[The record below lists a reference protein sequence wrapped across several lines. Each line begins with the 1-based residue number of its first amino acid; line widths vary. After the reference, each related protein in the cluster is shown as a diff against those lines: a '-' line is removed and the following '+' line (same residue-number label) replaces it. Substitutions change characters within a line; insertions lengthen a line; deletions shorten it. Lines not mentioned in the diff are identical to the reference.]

1 MTRPKIAW
9 HLITGEFPP
18 QPGGVSDYTL
28 SVARGLASAGESV
41 HVWCPTT
48 SGPVPQVPGVVVH
61 ATAGTWSRDDI
72 ARVDLELDATPR
84 PRRLLVQWV
93 PHAYGQ
99 RSMNVGFCRWVRR
112 RGRRG
117 DVVELMAHEVSL
129 GFGEGSW
136 KQDVAAT
143 VHRFMVS
150 LLLSASRRVWVSIP
164 AWVDR
169 MRPYAFGR
177 QIEFCW
183 LPVPSNVPVVSD
195 AAAVLGT
202 RASHAAPD
210 GTLVGHFGTYAL
222 GSRRALEPL
231 LERVASESTS
241 TSFVLMGRESDAFRE
256 ELVTRHPELAA
267 RVHATGGLPA
277 DALSVVLQ
285 ACDVVAQPYGEGVSS
300 RRGTLMAALAHG
312 LPVVTTEG
320 RLSET
325 IWRESGAVRLVPPGD
340 PDAAARAIVTLYHD
354 AGERA
359 RLGSAARALYA
370 ARFDLSHTID
380 ALIAQSRRAA

>member
-1 MTRPKIAW
+1 MHW
-9 HLITGEFPP
+9 HLVTGEFPP

-28 SVARGLASAGESV
+28 SVAGGLASAGESV
-41 HVWCPTT
+41 HVWCPTS

-72 ARVDLELDATPR
+72 ARVDSELDATPR

-117 DVVELMAHEVSL
+117 DVVELMAHEVAL
-129 GFGEGSW
+129 GFREGSW

-150 LLLSASRRVWVSIP
+150 LLLSVSRRVWVSIP
-164 AWVDR
+164 AWVDH

-183 LPVPSNVPVVSD
+183 LPVPSNVAVAGD
-195 AAAVLGT
+195 AAAV
-202 RASHAAPD
+202 RAARARYAAPG
-210 GTLVGHFGTYAL
+210 GTLIGHFGTYAL
-222 GSRRALEPL
+222 GTRRELEPL
-231 LERVASESTS
+231 LERVASLSAS
-241 TSFVLMGRESDAFRE
+241 TSFVLMGRESDAFRL
-256 ELVTRHPELAA
+256 ELIARYPELAA
-267 RVHATGGLPA
+267 RVHATGALPPET
-277 DALSVVLQ
+277 LSVVLQ
-285 ACDVVAQPYGEGVSS
+285 ACDVVAQPYADGASS

-312 LPVVTTEG
+312 IPVVTTEG
-320 RLSET
+320 RLSEPV
-325 IWRESGAVRLVPPGD
+325 WRESRAVRLVPPGET
-340 PDAAARAIVTLYHD
+340 DAMAREILALGND
-354 AGERA
+354 ATERA
-359 RLGSAARALYA
+359 RLMSAGRALYNE
-370 ARFDLSHTID
+370 RFDLSHTIR
-380 ALIAQSRRAA
+380 ALVAERCRAA